1 MRIVALWTGI
11 ALLSWLAPGAQGQ
24 TQDPQAE
31 RARAWAALRARLP
44 EAKYQ
49 RHSAAVEAIMRELAA
64 PATDNVEQW
73 GLAGLLHDIDIG
85 ETSADLARHGI
96 VGAQILREMHLPE
109 AVVHAVNAHDD
120 RAGVARTSRLDHA
133 VYCADQVYW
142 LVSATGLGIPSEKL
156 NTAQPEA
163 VWEQAQTVPAKK
175 PVLGQVSKECSA
187 IGLTMPQVI
196 AAVQSASRKLMN
208 SRP

>member
-1 MRIVALWTGI
+1 MRSFAVFVGI
-11 ALLSWLAPGAQGQ
+11 TLASWLLPLAPAQ

-49 RHSAAVEAIMRELAA
+49 RHSAAVEAIMRELAS
-64 PATDNVEQW
+64 PSTDNVEQW

-85 ETSADLARHGI
+85 ETAADLNRHGI
-96 VGAQILREMHLPE
+96 IGAQILRDLHFPE

-142 LVSATGLGIPSEKL
+142 LVSATGFSVPSEKL
-156 NTAQPEA
+156 NSAQSEA
-163 VWEQAQTVPAKK
+163 LWEQAQAVPSKK
-175 PVLGQVSKECSA
+175 PLLSQISKECA
-187 IGLTMPQVI
+187 DVGLSMPRVF
-196 AAVQSASRKLMN
+196 AAVQSASRKLLN

>member
-1 MRIVALWTGI
+1 MRIA
-11 ALLSWLAPGAQGQ
+11 ALLVGITLLCWLAPGALGQ
-24 TQDPQAE
+24 SQDPQDE
-31 RARAWAALRARLP
+31 RARAWAALRARRP

-49 RHSAAVEAIMRELAA
+49 RHSAAVEAIMHELAA
-64 PATDNVEQW
+64 PADNVDQW

-85 ETSADLARHGI
+85 ETSADLTRHGI
-96 VGAQILREMHLPE
+96 VGAQILRELHFPE
-109 AVVHAVNAHDD
+109 TVVHAVNAHDD

-142 LVSATGLGIPSEKL
+142 LVSATGLSVPSEKL

-163 VWEQAQTVPAKK
+163 VWEQAQTVPSKK
-175 PVLGQVSKECSA
+175 PMLGQISKECSA

-196 AAVQSASRKLMN
+196 AAVQSASRKLLN